1 MLKDNQFLMVNSQIK
16 VLRFPSRV
24 RKEFK
29 FSKTL
34 HPSIHPLPCVS
45 LEWLNHPNFPLFL
58 SDKSPRHGPGTDQKD
73 KHHRLDFIK
82 NEKMCCS
89 LKYRASKKID
99 ASFLRGFPCSSKSSM
114 SSAWVIQSMYPH
126 RSSSICCFSLSF
138 WKSPRA
144 LAFSLSLL
152 NSLDLEH

>member
-1 MLKDNQFLMVNSQIK
+1 MESSSYRTPYIKCCYYSNTLLSKCPVKSGTRIRPTNDYKESEQWKLMLKDNQFLMVNSQIK
-16 VLRFPSRV
+16 VLRSPSRV

-89 LKYRASKKID
+89 LKYRASKKYRCI
-99 ASFLRGFPCSSKSSM
+99 FLTWVSM
-114 SSAWVIQSMYPH
+114 LV
-126 RSSSICCFSLSF
+126 
-138 WKSPRA
+138 
-144 LAFSLSLL
+144 
-152 NSLDLEH
+152 